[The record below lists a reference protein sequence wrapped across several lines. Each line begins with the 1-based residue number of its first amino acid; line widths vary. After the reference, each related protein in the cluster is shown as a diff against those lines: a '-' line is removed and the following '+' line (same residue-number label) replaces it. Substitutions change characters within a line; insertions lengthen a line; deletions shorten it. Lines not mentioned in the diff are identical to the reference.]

1 MPEKY
6 IQLFNA
12 AEQPFFVGMDSGKAS
27 WLIDEGKI
35 HLLIHAAHPADDG
48 KYYYEDLRTQ
58 AVSWSLPLT
67 EMTASAANTAK
78 VLMTFNEV
86 ESEEW
91 IGDSFPADESAL
103 LTIAIDA
110 FLLGEGG
117 DYDEDSVETEEDVS
131 VHASEKVAV
140 AVSPTNPPKDNVMN
154 AIFSAKSSE
163 ILSTEPA
170 KAQKEQSGTG
180 ANGTTI
186 ARAQSALDDS
196 DSGSDAGSESSAGG
210 TASSDDEEPVKAS
223 APAVPNVDMSI
234 LTNDLILSQNTVK
247 VRLNS
252 PLLVI
257 SYTIL
262 LVCTFLISVK
272 QDDGASQ
279 RHISQLERTLHI
291 FANSSHRV
299 LRRSYK
305 YYQGRSGTAD
315 QQYHHHEAY

>member
-78 VLMTFNEV
+78 VLMTFNEE

-91 IGDSFPADESAL
+91 IGESFPADNSAL

-117 DYDEDSVETEEDVS
+117 DYDEDSVEAESETEEDVS
-131 VHASEKVAV
+131 VHASEKVTEAV
-140 AVSPTNPPKDNVMN
+140 VPTNPPKDNLMN
-154 AIFSAKSSE
+154 AIFSAKPSE
-163 ILSTEPA
+163 ILSTEPTSTPIKHGGLGA
-170 KAQKEQSGTG
+170 KGVTV
-180 ANGTTI
+180 T
-186 ARAQSALDDS
+186 DDD

-210 TASSDDEEPVKAS
+210 TASTDNEEPVKAS
-223 APAVPNVDMSI
+223 TPAVPEVDMSI
-234 LTNDLILSQNTVK
+234 LTNDLILNQNTVK
-247 VRLNS
+247 VRAYS
-252 PLLVI
+252 PI
-257 SYTIL
+257 
-262 LVCTFLISVK
+262 C
-272 QDDGASQ
+272 
-279 RHISQLERTLHI
+279 
-291 FANSSHRV
+291 
-299 LRRSYK
+299 
-305 YYQGRSGTAD
+305 
-315 QQYHHHEAY
+315 

>member
-117 DYDEDSVETEEDVS
+117 DYDEDSVEAEEDVS

-163 ILSTEPA
+163 ILSTEPT
-170 KAQKEQSGTG
+170 KAQKEQSGPG
-180 ANGTTI
+180 AKGATI
-186 ARAQSALDDS
+186 THAQGALDDN
-196 DSGSDAGSESSAGG
+196 DSESDAGSESSAGG
-210 TASSDDEEPVKAS
+210 TASSDGEEPVNAS
-223 APAVPNVDMSI
+223 VPAVPEVDMSI

-247 VRLNS
+247 VRVNS
-252 PLLVI
+252 PTTSDLLHNFTRL
-257 SYTIL
+257 YL
-262 LVCTFLISVK
+262 FISVK
-272 QDDGASQ
+272 
-279 RHISQLERTLHI
+279 
-291 FANSSHRV
+291 
-299 LRRSYK
+299 
-305 YYQGRSGTAD
+305 
-315 QQYHHHEAY
+315 